1 MVNADKELS
10 EKKFAH
16 LKSGAP
22 SSDLLDF
29 VVKTAKLGNVVTPVH
44 LSIAWPIL

>member
-22 SSDLLDF
+22 SDLLDF
-29 VVKTAKLGNVVTPVH
+29 VVKTAKLGNVVTAVH